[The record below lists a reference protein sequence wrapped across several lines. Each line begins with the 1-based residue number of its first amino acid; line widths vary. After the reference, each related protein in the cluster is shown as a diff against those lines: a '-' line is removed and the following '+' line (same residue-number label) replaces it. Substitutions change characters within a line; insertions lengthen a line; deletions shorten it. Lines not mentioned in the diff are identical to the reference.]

1 MTAARFKRLINWY
14 PPYMGAGIRVT
25 HVSDDFR
32 RIRVEMRLRWYN
44 RNYVGTHFGG
54 SLFAMADPFLMIM
67 TIRNLG
73 RDYVVWDKSATI
85 EFLAPG
91 RGTVSAEFV
100 LTEDDIA
107 TMREQTATGE
117 RYLPRFDVNVTDEGG
132 TVVAHIHKELHVR
145 RRRSATAA

>member
-67 TIRNLG
+67 AIRNLG
-73 RDYVVWDKSATI
+73 SRLRRLGQVGHDRVPRARTRDG
-85 EFLAPG
+85 L
-91 RGTVSAEFV
+91 
-100 LTEDDIA
+100 
-107 TMREQTATGE
+107 
-117 RYLPRFDVNVTDEGG
+117 GG
-132 TVVAHIHKELHVR
+132 VRPHR
-145 RRRSATAA
+145 RRHCHNARADRDG